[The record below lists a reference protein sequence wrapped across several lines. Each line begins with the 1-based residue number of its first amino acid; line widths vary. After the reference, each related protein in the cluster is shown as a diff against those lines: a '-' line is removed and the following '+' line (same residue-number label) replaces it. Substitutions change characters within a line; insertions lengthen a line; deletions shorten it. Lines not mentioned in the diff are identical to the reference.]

1 MKPLTIS
8 KGKFSI
14 FENLPDKDA
23 GELVKALISI
33 EQGVTPKVKSSAVK
47 SLLTS
52 FQKPEK
58 KKPAEGQLIPIDDTV
73 KKECQGFVRWI
84 AETMNYSIE
93 MRDIGTNIRKQQ
105 NYCGLYSKL
114 RSKYSKQE
122 VKDAVMYAVRS
133 DFWRPNFLSPM
144 KLEKNNKD
152 DITYMDYFL
161 SQHNLKKYE
170 QQKSLNLAGDE

>member
-14 FENLPDKDA
+14 FENLANKDA

-33 EQGVTPKVKSSAVK
+33 EQGIAPKVKSSAVK
-47 SLLTS
+47 SLLSS

-58 KKPAEGQLIPIDDTV
+58 KKPAQGELIPIDNTV
-73 KKECQGFVRWI
+73 KNECTGFVRWI

-93 MRDIGTNIRKQQ
+93 MRDIGTNVRKQQ
-105 NYCGLYSKL
+105 NYCSLYSKL

-133 DFWRPNFLSPM
+133 DFWRPNFLTPM
-144 KLEKNNKD
+144 KLEKKNKD

-170 QQKSLNLAGDE
+170 SEKNINKGSDE